1 MNDLK
6 ASRSSLAW
14 IPSDPIDAAST
25 WRRAAIAAAA
35 LTTYGA
41 VHPGPARD
49 PMNRAAAESLLRVVL
64 RVGWLGRNVLGR
76 PVDLDDVAAWLGAM
90 ASRVPHSAVVLMSD
104 VTRSADRV
112 DRVAGVVALRELAA
126 APARLPGRQCGFAAV
141 VAGRALTQVSPPG
154 LVDGL
159 WFRAGFATMA
169 LEGRR
174 SDAFRFVR
182 GDRSEPDGG
191 LSVEWPGW
199 DVARWE

>member
-14 IPSDPIDAAST
+14 IPSDPIDAASS
-25 WRRAAIAAAA
+25 WRRASVAAAA

-49 PMNRAAAESLLRVVL
+49 PMNRLAAESLLRVAL
-64 RVGWLGRNVLGR
+64 RVGWLGRNVLDR
-76 PVDLDDVAAWLGAM
+76 PVDLDDVAAWLATM
-90 ASRVPHSAVVLMSD
+90 SSRVPHSAVMLLSD
-104 VTRSADRV
+104 VTRSTDRA

-126 APARLPGRQCGFAAV
+126 APARLPGRQCGFAAM

-159 WFRAGFATMA
+159 WFRAGFAAIA

-174 SDAFRFVR
+174 SSAFRFVR
-182 GDRSEPDGG
+182 GDHSEPDGG
-191 LSVEWPGW
+191 LSVERPHY
-199 DVARWE
+199 ET